1 MHIFRKPLIAI
12 VLNALLLGACTQQ
25 HSVPSTSTTSVK
37 EQMSSSLGQSQET
50 EEVEKTNRGDPC
62 WVNSS
67 KCKQVPGF
75 AYFTGSIKQTTR
87 HSQHMLRRAAVQG
100 AISQLAEHLEM
111 VIESEVWQE
120 TICGNSRC
128 KHEAGKRV
136 VATAML
142 GIRGRDF
149 EMTEEYSDQEW
160 LHVRVRI
167 PHVFLEDRLNQATEA
182 P

>member
-1 MHIFRKPLIAI
+1 MAI

-25 HSVPSTSTTSVK
+25 HPMPPAPTTSVK
-37 EQMSSSLGQSQET
+37 EQMGSPLGQSEET
-50 EEVEKTNRGDPC
+50 EEVETTSNGDPC
-62 WVNSS
+62 WVNFP
-67 KCKQVPGF
+67 KCKQAPGF
-75 AYFTGSIKQTTR
+75 AYFTGSIKQTTK

-100 AISQLAEHLEM
+100 ALSQLAEYLET

-128 KHEAGKRV
+128 EQEAGKRV
-136 VATAML
+136 LATAML

-149 EMTEEYSDQEW
+149 EVTEEYSDQEW

-167 PHVFLEDRLNQATEA
+167 PHVFLEERLNQAAKT